1 MSRNWPRP
9 LRWRSCRASSTATAA
24 FRPVTMS
31 TTGRPTRVAGPSA
44 SPLTLISPHMAWAQA
59 S

>member
-1 MSRNWPRP
+1 MRQALGVAGKARV
-9 LRWRSCRASSTATAA
+9 LRQLRGAQRVGQ
-24 FRPVTMS
+24 RRS